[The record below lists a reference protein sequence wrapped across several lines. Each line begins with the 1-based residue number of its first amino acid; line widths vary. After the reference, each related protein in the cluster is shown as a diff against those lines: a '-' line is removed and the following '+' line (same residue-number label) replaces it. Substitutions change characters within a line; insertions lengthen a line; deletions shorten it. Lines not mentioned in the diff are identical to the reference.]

1 MTNSKTRIYTAL
13 LFAFIWVATY
23 NVAFLN
29 GDDVVHMIGRHYKDF
44 YFPMLETD
52 WIPTRAID
60 PYLRGI
66 FVRVM
71 DLLFFPLKDAFG
83 LDFFHFYK
91 LFNATIFTGFIGLIY
106 FYFNSLIASK
116 GDLDGENSK
125 TAPPFLSLIL
135 LIVGLVFLFPWKNQ
149 VHLIAY
155 YLPGV
160 LCFILLSQIG
170 IWGGQLRAGRASDD
184 LTVALLAT
192 LAYVCVF
199 SHEAYALVVGMTIA
213 LYLIINYFSY
223 GKSAFLTQLKA
234 SKTFRF
240 YVISMLLFI
249 AFALISTLIFWKFSM
264 RISISAKGQ
273 FSLHGVY
280 VLIAKSKYELVI
292 YFIACMGYLLEFT
305 KQFNFKARLFR
316 RFISYDL
323 DVKKESRALSIMGFS
338 AIFSSVVIAFVIS
351 VLTGANYLSH
361 QPYPWGGIMIVA
373 DLFSLILLIFVIRRI
388 YDLSVYIKS
397 LILLL
402 IFVVFTKII
411 YLELS
416 YIDLES
422 KKSRAVQLAYQSYV
436 YSNIPLIETGLNLAA
451 VPSQVK
457 ALPDETIPSEFLL
470 AYSVLFKKYYGVNRV
485 ATFK

>member
-29 GDDVVHMIGRHYKDF
+29 GDDVVHMIGRHYKDL
-44 YFPMLETD
+44 YFPVLETD

-91 LFNATIFTGFIGLIY
+91 LFNATIFAGFIGLIY

-125 TAPPFLSLIL
+125 AAPPFLSLIL

-170 IWGGQLRAGRASDD
+170 IWGSQLRAGRASND

-213 LYLIINYFSY
+213 LYLIINYFWY
-223 GKSAFLTQLKA
+223 GRIVFLTQLKA

-240 YVISMLLFI
+240 YVITMLLFI

-264 RISISAKGQ
+264 RISISAKGH
-273 FSLHGVY
+273 FSLHGAHI
-280 VLIAKSKYELVI
+280 LIAKSKYELVV
-292 YFIACMGYLLEFT
+292 YFIACIGYLLEFT
-305 KQFNFKARLFR
+305 KLFNLKDQLFS
-316 RFISYDL
+316 RFISYEADTKRDL
-323 DVKKESRALSIMGFS
+323 TALSLMGFS

-351 VLTGANYLSH
+351 ILTGANYLSH
-361 QPYPWGGIMIVA
+361 QPYPWGGILVVA

-388 YDLSVYIKS
+388 YGLSVYIKS
-397 LILLL
+397 LIWLL

-416 YIDLES
+416 YLDLES

-436 YSNIPLIETGLNLAA
+436 YSNNPLIETGLNLAE

-457 ALPDETIPSEFLL
+457 ALPDDAIPSDFIL
-470 AYSVLFKKYYGVNRV
+470 AYSEFFSKYYGINRS